1 MSGDKG
7 AVKRDG
13 GWWVPVGLVL
23 LTLVL
28 AWLSPS
34 EKTLGD
40 QIKLVFLHGALTWV
54 GMLLYTIAGLTG
66 LIYLGTRAESWY
78 QWARAFYRT
87 ALLTWGAVI
96 GMGYISMTVIWGG
109 FQGEPRFIMMI
120 GFWVLAWAIYYLAG
134 VLETPRAAA
143 ALYAAAAIVL
153 WTARISTGRL
163 FHPQNPIGESNL
175 TAIKVVF
182 AAILMVM
189 LLAGLDVV
197 RRVRRGR

>member
-1 MSGDKG
+1 MK
-7 AVKRDG
+7 KDG

-40 QIKLVFLHGALTWV
+40 KIKLVFLHGALTWV

-78 QWARAFYRT
+78 QWTRAFYRT

-96 GMGYISMTVIWGG
+96 VVGYVSMTIIWGG

-120 GFWVLAWAIYYLAG
+120 GFWILAWAIYYLAG
-134 VLETPRAAA
+134 VLESPRAAA
-143 ALYAAAAIVL
+143 ALYAGAGVAL
-153 WTARISTGRL
+153 WVARIFTGKL
-163 FHPQNPIGESNL
+163 FHPQNPIGESNVA
-175 TAIKVVF
+175 AIKVFF
-182 AAILMVM
+182 AAIFLVM

-197 RRVRRGR
+197 RRMRAGGRR